1 MVRDLVDELLY
12 NEVHNEVVLVKYLTP
27 AS

>member
-27 AS
+27 A